1 MIYLERVCTALNEA
15 NVRYAIVGGYA
26 VALHGA
32 IRGTLDIDI
41 ALRWTLPDLST
52 MEAALISIGLVSRLP
67 ISANDVFQFRD
78 EYIRNRNLIA
88 WNFHNPDDP
97 SQQVDV
103 IINFDAKSKKVLKKR
118 LRNTD
123 IPLLN
128 IQDLIQMKK
137 ASARPQDIED
147 INALK
152 QLS

>member
-26 VALHGA
+26 VALHGG

-41 ALRWTLPDLST
+41 ALRWTLKDLSK

-67 ISANDVFQFRD
+67 ISATDVFQFRD

-137 ASARPQDIED
+137 TSARPQDIED
-147 INALK
+147 VNALK
-152 QLS
+152 QLL